1 MGSLR
6 AFQAHSAGGIALG
19 IQIHQQDLG
28 TCEGKVGGQ
37 VDGGGGFADPA
48 FLAGDGDDSGH
59 SL

>member
-6 AFQAHSAGGIALG
+6 AFQAQSAGGIALG
-19 IQIHQQDLG
+19 IQVHQQDLG

-37 VDGGGGFADPA
+37 VDGGGGFADSA
-48 FLAGDGDDSGH
+48 FLAGDGDDFGH